1 MAGDYNMSAQ
11 IPPQAEQKLADLLKT
26 LAENADELQKLVE
39 QLVELKRTGVLDALM
54 MVVNRFEE
62 LIHYLLQDPAMFRLI
77 SIGVDGTLGAMSKL
91 ETPDI
96 LNMKATMQELLVR
109 LGKNATPDAIAN
121 PKPVKGIWGLLSA
134 LNDPD
139 VQRGLGVAFELLK
152 ILGRQPQR

>member
-1 MAGDYNMSAQ
+1 MAGNYDMSTQ
-11 IPPQAEQKLADLLKT
+11 ITPQAEQKLAELLKT

-39 QLVELKRTGVLDALM
+39 QLIELKRTGVLDALM
-54 MVVNRFEE
+54 IVVNRFEE
-62 LIHYLLQDPAMFRLI
+62 LIHYLFQDPAVFRLL

-96 LNMKATMQELLVR
+96 LNIKATMQELLVR
-109 LGKNATPDAIAN
+109 LGKNATPDAIVN
-121 PKPVKGIWGLLSA
+121 PKPVKGIWGLLNA

-139 VQRGLGVAFELLK
+139 VQRGLGVAFELLR